1 MPGRG
6 SVVEFVGVGVRRG
19 RALLLDDVTWT
30 VGEGE
35 RWVVVGPNG
44 AGKTTL
50 LSVAAT
56 LLHPSSGMAAVL
68 GEVLGATDVFE
79 LRPRI
84 GLASAAL
91 ADRIPPGETV
101 GDIVITASWAVYGRS
116 RERYE
121 VADAVRAM
129 EVLDQVGA
137 AGLVRRTYAT
147 LSEGE
152 RKKVQ
157 IARALMTDPELLL
170 LDEPAAGLDLGARED
185 LVATLGVLVGDPRAP
200 TLVLVTHHLEEIP
213 PGVTHAMAL
222 REGRVHA
229 AGPVGAVLTDSVLGD
244 AFGLPLAV
252 GTVDGRWSAR
262 AR

>member
-1 MPGRG
+1 MPGPG
-6 SVVEFVGVGVRRG
+6 SVVEFAGVGVRRG
-19 RALLLDDVTWT
+19 RAQLLDDVDWT
-30 VGEGE
+30 VAEGE

-91 ADRIPPGETV
+91 ADRIPPAETV
-101 GDIVITASWAVYGRS
+101 GDIVVTASWAVYGRS
-116 RERYE
+116 RERYD

-185 LVATLGVLVGDPRAP
+185 LVATLGALVADPRAP

-213 PGVTHAMAL
+213 PGVTHAMVL
-222 REGRVHA
+222 RGGRVTA
-229 AGPVGAVLTDSVLGD
+229 AGPVGAVLTDAVLGD

-252 GTVDGRWSAR
+252 GAVDGRWSAR

>member
-1 MPGRG
+1 VPGPG
-6 SVVEFVGVGVRRG
+6 SVVEFAGVGVRRG
-19 RALLLDDVTWT
+19 RAQLLDDVDWT
-30 VGEGE
+30 VAEGE

-91 ADRIPPGETV
+91 ADRIPPAETV
-101 GDIVITASWAVYGRS
+101 GDIVVTASWAVYGRS
-116 RERYE
+116 RERYD

-185 LVATLGVLVGDPRAP
+185 LVATLGALVADPRAP

-213 PGVTHAMAL
+213 PGVTHAMVL
-222 REGRVHA
+222 RGGRVTA
-229 AGPVGAVLTDSVLGD
+229 AGPVGAVLTDAVLGD

-252 GTVDGRWSAR
+252 GAVDGRWSAR

>member
-1 MPGRG
+1 MPGPG
-6 SVVEFVGVGVRRG
+6 SVVEFAGVGVRRG
-19 RALLLDDVTWT
+19 RTHLLEDVDWT
-30 VGEGE
+30 VAEGE

-91 ADRIPPGETV
+91 ADRIPPAEVV
-101 GDIVITASWAVYGRS
+101 GDIVVTASWAVYGRG
-116 RERYE
+116 RERYDA
-121 VADAVRAM
+121 ADAVRAM

-137 AGLVRRTYAT
+137 AG
-147 LSEGE
+147 
-152 RKKVQ
+152 
-157 IARALMTDPELLL
+157 
-170 LDEPAAGLDLGARED
+170 PAAGLDLGARED
-185 LVATLGVLVGDPRAP
+185 LVATLGLLVADPRAP
-200 TLVLVTHHLEEIP
+200 ALVLVTHHLEEIP
-213 PGVTHAMAL
+213 PGVTHAMVL
-222 REGRVHA
+222 RGGRVTA
-229 AGPVGAVLTDSVLGD
+229 AGPVGAVLTGEVLGD

-252 GTVDGRWSAR
+252 GVADGRWSAR

>member
-1 MPGRG
+1 MPGSG
-6 SVVEFVGVGVRRG
+6 SVVEFAGVGVRRG
-19 RALLLDDVTWT
+19 PAELLHDVDWT
-30 VGEGE
+30 VAEGE

-56 LLHPSSGMAAVL
+56 LLHPSAGMAAVL

-91 ADRIPPGETV
+91 ADRIPPVEVV
-101 GDIVITASWAVYGRS
+101 GDIVVTASWAVYGRG
-116 RERYE
+116 RESYDA
-121 VADAVRAM
+121 ADAVRAM

-185 LVATLGVLVGDPRAP
+185 LVTTLAGLVADPLAP

-213 PGVTHAMAL
+213 PGVTHAMVL
-222 REGRVHA
+222 RGGRVTA
-229 AGPVGAVLTDSVLGD
+229 AGPVGAVLTDEVLGD

-252 GTVDGRWSAR
+252 GVADGRWSAR